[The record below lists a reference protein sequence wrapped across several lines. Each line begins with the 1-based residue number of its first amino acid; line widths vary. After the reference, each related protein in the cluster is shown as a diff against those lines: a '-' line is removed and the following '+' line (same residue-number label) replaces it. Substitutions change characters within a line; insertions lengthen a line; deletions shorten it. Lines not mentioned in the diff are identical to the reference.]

1 MHTNPRRGLARRFA
15 AGLLAAALGL
25 GGSLAQA
32 ATTLNLSYNGAADS
46 EKNLVHLFASNLK
59 RLAEEKSGGE
69 LQFKLYPNS
78 MLGEEEQRMEQVM
91 TGPGLNIASFAGIAP
106 LFPEIY
112 VSATPF
118 MFKDAAAAHAF
129 FDSGSYWKAARE
141 AFRERT
147 GTELLAVVEEGG
159 FLNFTNGKKPIHGPA
174 DFQGLRFRAMDPS
187 QVALYEAFGASG
199 TPIPWTELYMGL
211 RTGVADGQM
220 NPTSY
225 IILGSLY
232 QVQKYLTLA
241 NIQYSDQFLVA
252 NGDLLA
258 SLPAKARQAL
268 LDAAAEATRLN
279 REAVAAQQEHDLA
292 FLKEKGMQIIQPSA
306 DDLAAFREK
315 GQPSY
320 LAWLKTQDIEPR
332 WTEMAFRDAGLA
344 PPPCPS
350 RVPPRR
356 PLPWVGRACPTSGV
370 PPMPSLLKG
379 MRAALLNLATLLLL
393 LDLVLLIYGVFA
405 RYLLGSS
412 PIWMDE
418 LARYL
423 IIGAVMLALGA
434 VWMEGGHMRV
444 NLLEQRLPPRL
455 AQVLRLYQWLLAL
468 AFFAFAAWVSTRYAL
483 NAGRFRSLGLGVS
496 RTWPL
501 LSLPLGFGL
510 LTLMLLLQGPW
521 PRQPASTTVEGGTQA

>member
-129 FDSGSYWKAARE
+129 FDSGSYWQAARE

-159 FLNFTNGKKPIHGPA
+159 FLNFTNGKKPFHGPA

-252 NGDLLA
+252 NGDLLT
-258 SLPAKARQAL
+258 SLPAKERQAL

-279 REAVAAQQEHDLA
+279 REAVAAQQERDLA

-344 PPPCPS
+344 TAP
-350 RVPPRR
+350 
-356 PLPWVGRACPTSGV
+356 
-370 PPMPSLLKG
+370 
-379 MRAALLNLATLLLL
+379 
-393 LDLVLLIYGVFA
+393 
-405 RYLLGSS
+405 
-412 PIWMDE
+412 
-418 LARYL
+418 
-423 IIGAVMLALGA
+423 
-434 VWMEGGHMRV
+434 
-444 NLLEQRLPPRL
+444 
-455 AQVLRLYQWLLAL
+455 
-468 AFFAFAAWVSTRYAL
+468 
-483 NAGRFRSLGLGVS
+483 
-496 RTWPL
+496 
-501 LSLPLGFGL
+501 
-510 LTLMLLLQGPW
+510 
-521 PRQPASTTVEGGTQA
+521 

>member
-1 MHTNPRRGLARRFA
+1 
-15 AGLLAAALGL
+15 
-25 GGSLAQA
+25 
-32 ATTLNLSYNGAADS
+32 
-46 EKNLVHLFASNLK
+46 
-59 RLAEEKSGGE
+59 
-69 LQFKLYPNS
+69 
-78 MLGEEEQRMEQVM
+78 
-91 TGPGLNIASFAGIAP
+91 
-106 LFPEIY
+106 
-112 VSATPF
+112 
-118 MFKDAAAAHAF
+118 
-129 FDSGSYWKAARE
+129 
-141 AFRERT
+141 T

-279 REAVAAQQEHDLA
+279 REAVAAQQERDLA

-344 PPPCPS
+344 TAP
-350 RVPPRR
+350 
-356 PLPWVGRACPTSGV
+356 
-370 PPMPSLLKG
+370 
-379 MRAALLNLATLLLL
+379 
-393 LDLVLLIYGVFA
+393 
-405 RYLLGSS
+405 
-412 PIWMDE
+412 
-418 LARYL
+418 
-423 IIGAVMLALGA
+423 
-434 VWMEGGHMRV
+434 
-444 NLLEQRLPPRL
+444 
-455 AQVLRLYQWLLAL
+455 
-468 AFFAFAAWVSTRYAL
+468 
-483 NAGRFRSLGLGVS
+483 
-496 RTWPL
+496 
-501 LSLPLGFGL
+501 
-510 LTLMLLLQGPW
+510 
-521 PRQPASTTVEGGTQA
+521 

>member
-129 FDSGSYWKAARE
+129 FDSGSYWQAARE

-252 NGDLLA
+252 NGDLLT
-258 SLPAKARQAL
+258 SLPAKERQAL

-279 REAVAAQQEHDLA
+279 REAVAAQQERDLA

-332 WTEMAFRDAGLA
+332 WTEMAFRDAG
-344 PPPCPS
+344 
-350 RVPPRR
+350 
-356 PLPWVGRACPTSGV
+356 
-370 PPMPSLLKG
+370 
-379 MRAALLNLATLLLL
+379 LATLLLL

-521 PRQPASTTVEGGTQA
+521 PRQPASTPVEGGSQA

>member
-174 DFQGLRFRAMDPS
+174 TSRAC
-187 QVALYEAFGASG
+187 ASA
-199 TPIPWTELYMGL
+199 PWIP
-211 RTGVADGQM
+211 
-220 NPTSY
+220 
-225 IILGSLY
+225 
-232 QVQKYLTLA
+232 
-241 NIQYSDQFLVA
+241 
-252 NGDLLA
+252 
-258 SLPAKARQAL
+258 ARW
-268 LDAAAEATRLN
+268 RSM
-279 REAVAAQQEHDLA
+279 
-292 FLKEKGMQIIQPSA
+292 KPSA
-306 DDLAAFREK
+306 PPARRSP
-315 GQPSY
+315 GPSCT
-320 LAWLKTQDIEPR
+320 W
-332 WTEMAFRDAGLA
+332 
-344 PPPCPS
+344 
-350 RVPPRR
+350 
-356 PLPWVGRACPTSGV
+356 AC
-370 PPMPSLLKG
+370 
-379 MRAALLNLATLLLL
+379 A
-393 LDLVLLIYGVFA
+393 
-405 RYLLGSS
+405 
-412 PIWMDE
+412 
-418 LARYL
+418 
-423 IIGAVMLALGA
+423 
-434 VWMEGGHMRV
+434 
-444 NLLEQRLPPRL
+444 
-455 AQVLRLYQWLLAL
+455 
-468 AFFAFAAWVSTRYAL
+468 
-483 NAGRFRSLGLGVS
+483 
-496 RTWPL
+496 
-501 LSLPLGFGL
+501 
-510 LTLMLLLQGPW
+510 
-521 PRQPASTTVEGGTQA
+521 PASPTAR

>member
-15 AGLLAAALGL
+15 AGLLAAALGLGLGL

-129 FDSGSYWKAARE
+129 FDSGSYWQAARE

-211 RTGVADGQM
+211 RTSVADGQM

-258 SLPAKARQAL
+258 SLPAKERQAL

-279 REAVAAQQEHDLA
+279 REAVAAQQERDLA

-344 PPPCPS
+344 TAP
-350 RVPPRR
+350 
-356 PLPWVGRACPTSGV
+356 
-370 PPMPSLLKG
+370 
-379 MRAALLNLATLLLL
+379 
-393 LDLVLLIYGVFA
+393 
-405 RYLLGSS
+405 
-412 PIWMDE
+412 
-418 LARYL
+418 
-423 IIGAVMLALGA
+423 
-434 VWMEGGHMRV
+434 
-444 NLLEQRLPPRL
+444 
-455 AQVLRLYQWLLAL
+455 
-468 AFFAFAAWVSTRYAL
+468 
-483 NAGRFRSLGLGVS
+483 
-496 RTWPL
+496 
-501 LSLPLGFGL
+501 
-510 LTLMLLLQGPW
+510 
-521 PRQPASTTVEGGTQA
+521 